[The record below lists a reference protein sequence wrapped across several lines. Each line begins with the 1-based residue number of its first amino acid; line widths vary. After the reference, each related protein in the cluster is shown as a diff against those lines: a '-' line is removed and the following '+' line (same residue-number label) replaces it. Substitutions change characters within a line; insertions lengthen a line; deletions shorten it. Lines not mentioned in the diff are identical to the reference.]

1 MITQYKKCKDI
12 LSINK
17 NDTLSGVAL
26 YFIILYGKYVRYP
39 IGVLKNTDVTL
50 IPVSGE
56 PA

>member
-1 MITQYKKCKDI
+1 MKNIDFTDFFNVF
-12 LSINK
+12 LSGATI
-17 NDTLSGVAL
+17 SGVAL

>member
-1 MITQYKKCKDI
+1 M
-12 LSINK
+12 K
-17 NDTLSGVAL
+17 NIDFTDFFNVFLSGATIRVSP
-26 YFIILYGKYVRYP
+26 YFTILYGRYVRYP